1 MKTITSVV
9 LMIIKFNKIMK
20 KIIAPFITILLT
32 VCTVYSQSD
41 NKSSDYYNQLPPGEI
56 PEIFAPGIISKKGTY
71 EYPCSFSNDFS
82 EMYFGVNLFNEGNNE
97 RYILRVKKNSK
108 GKWKLPE
115 KISFTGF
122 PEAEPIL
129 TPDNSALFF
138 AVHSDTSKW
147 KAHDIWYVE
156 KTQNDWGDPKKLN
169 TQINSDDY
177 EYFVTKTE
185 NNKIYFTRE
194 GGIYTA
200 ELSGNDYHNV
210 KPADTVINKMKYAGH
225 PYISPDERY
234 LIFDSSEPGGYGSTD
249 LYISFKTE
257 NQWSDPVNL
266 GDKINTPH
274 WDAMPI
280 VSPDGKYLFFCRMKN
295 KERDIYWVK
304 FDLEK
309 YK

>member
-1 MKTITSVV
+1 
-9 LMIIKFNKIMK
+9 MK
-20 KIIAPFITILLT
+20 KTTTSLIAILLT
-32 VCTVYSQSD
+32 VFSVYSQSD
-41 NKSSDYYNQLPPGEI
+41 SKSANYYNQLPPGEN
-56 PEIFAPGIISKKGTY
+56 PEIFAPGTISKKGTY

-82 EMYFGVNLFNEGNNE
+82 EMYFGVYLFNEGNNE
-97 RYILRVKKNSK
+97 RYILQVKKNSK
-108 GKWKLPE
+108 GKWSQPE

-129 TPDNSALFF
+129 THDNSVLFF

-156 KTQNDWGDPKKLN
+156 KTQNDWGQAQKLN
-169 TQINSDDY
+169 NKINSDDY
-177 EYFVTKTE
+177 EYFATRTG
-185 NNKIYFTRE
+185 NNKIYFSRE

-200 ELSGNDYHNV
+200 ELSENGYHNV
-210 KPADTVINKMKYAGH
+210 KSADTAINNMKYASH
-225 PYISPDERY
+225 PYISPDESY
-234 LIFDSSEPGGYGSTD
+234 LIFDSSEPGGFGSTD
-249 LYISFKTE
+249 LYISFKID
-257 NQWSDPVNL
+257 NKWSEPANL
-266 GDKINTPH
+266 GNKINTPH

-304 FDLEK
+304 FNIEK